1 MKIYQ
6 ILLYNKATKETTKVE
21 DFPTLSMTA
30 LKKRLLELQKD
41 YCGVDD
47 VPVVKEQKIS
57 DGDFL
62 IKALVADS
70 NCNFCYLSPIGHV

>member
-1 MKIYQ
+1 MKIYK
-6 ILLYNKATKETTKVE
+6 IILYNKATRKTTKVE

-47 VPVVKEQKIS
+47 VPVVKEQKILFDGFIVRVLIAKSNS
-57 DGDFL
+57 DYWH
-62 IKALVADS
+62 IAQ
-70 NCNFCYLSPIGHV
+70 I

>member
-6 ILLYNKATKETTKVE
+6 IVLYNKATKETTKVE

-30 LKKRLLELQKD
+30 LKKHLLELQGA

-57 DGDFL
+57 YDGFL

>member
-6 ILLYNKATKETTKVE
+6 IILYNKATKETTKVE

-47 VPVVKEQKIS
+47 VPVVSEQKIS

>member
-6 ILLYNKATKETTKVE
+6 IILYNKATKETTKVE

-30 LKKRLLELQKD
+30 LKKRLLELQED

-47 VPVVKEQKIS
+47 VPVVSEQKIS

>member
-1 MKIYQ
+1 MKIYK
-6 ILLYNKATKETTKVE
+6 IILYNKATKETTKVE

-47 VPVVKEQKIS
+47 VPVVTEEKVS
-57 DGDFL
+57 DGKFL
-62 IKALVADS
+62 IKALIARS
-70 NCNFCYLSPIGHV
+70 NSDYWHIAQI